1 MRAFTLQQVA
11 VCKIEMEKLGLTL
24 LLIFS
29 ICIQQCLAIQ
39 RVYYIAAVDVQWDYA
54 PSGVNAK
61 NGIALDSDP

>member
-1 MRAFTLQQVA
+1 
-11 VCKIEMEKLGLTL
+11 MEKLGLTL

-29 ICIQQCLAIQ
+29 ICIQQCAAIQ

-54 PSGVNAK
+54 PSGMNAK